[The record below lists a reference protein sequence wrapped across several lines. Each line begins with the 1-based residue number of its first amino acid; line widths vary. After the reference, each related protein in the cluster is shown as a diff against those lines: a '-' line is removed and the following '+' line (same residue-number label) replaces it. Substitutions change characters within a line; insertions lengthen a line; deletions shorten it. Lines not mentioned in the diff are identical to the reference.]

1 MIRWLIMFRFTTKY
15 LLNSTSHIFDPQCET
30 SSYIAP
36 HICPPIPS
44 YALLTHKP
52 CMNFSRFWLVGWERV
67 FGTTKKNLRGLL
79 MRNPFNSG
87 KGLNIS
93 LENIINNFLIFKKY
107 FLNYVKYLFFFI
119 KKGVVIHNILFA
131 KRNIFLSFFF
141 HIYPF

>member
-1 MIRWLIMFRFTTKY
+1 MFGFTTKY
-15 LLNSTSHIFDPQCET
+15 LLNSTSRIFDPQCET

-36 HICPPIPS
+36 HICPLIPS
-44 YALLTHKP
+44 YAPLTHKP
-52 CMNFSRFWLVGWERV
+52 CMNFSRFWLVCQE
-67 FGTTKKNLRGLL
+67 LRGLL

-87 KGLNIS
+87 KWINIS

-107 FLNYVKYLFFFI
+107 FLNDVKYLFFFI